1 MTASREKLGVAL
13 GIIGTCLFGATLP
26 ATRLA
31 VDFFDPLFVSAS
43 RAVVAGLLGIAVLL
57 VTRRRW
63 PSRRMTAEL
72 IVAGLCTIVGY
83 PVLIA
88 LAMKT
93 VPASHGGVVLGIVPL
108 ATVACAAIL
117 VRERPTIGFWLA
129 SAAGSLLV
137 IWFVMRHNEG
147 TTISHGDLFLLGGV
161 VTAALGYTL
170 SGRLSVQRP
179 GWEVISWQVA
189 MFMPVTA
196 VATWFLWPAD
206 IADAPVSAWA
216 GLAYV
221 ATVSM
226 YLGFFVFNAAMALAG
241 VARVGQ
247 LTLLQPFVIVA
258 LSIPVNGEKFAPE
271 TVLFAAAVVATV
283 IVGQRMRVKRAPE

>member
-63 PSRRMTAEL
+63 PSRRMAGEL
-72 IVAGLCTIVGY
+72 IAAGLCTIVGY
-83 PVLIA
+83 PVFIA

-137 IWFVMRHNEG
+137 IWFVLRHNEG

-170 SGRLSVQRP
+170 SGRLSAQRP

-189 MFMPVTA
+189 MFLPVTA
-196 VATWFLWPAD
+196 VATWFLWPANVTE
-206 IADAPVSAWA
+206 APVSAWA

-271 TVLFAAAVVATV
+271 TVLFAAAVVVTV

>member
-1 MTASREKLGVAL
+1 LQ
-13 GIIGTCLFGATLP
+13 
-26 ATRLA
+26 
-31 VDFFDPLFVSAS
+31 
-43 RAVVAGLLGIAVLL
+43 
-57 VTRRRW
+57 
-63 PSRRMTAEL
+63 
-72 IVAGLCTIVGY
+72 
-83 PVLIA
+83 
-88 LAMKT
+88 T

-108 ATVACAAIL
+108 ATMACAAIL

-129 SAAGSLLV
+129 GAAGSVLV
-137 IWFVMRHNEG
+137 IWFVVRHNEG
-147 TTISHGDLFLLGGV
+147 TTISHGDLYLLAAV
-161 VTAALGYTL
+161 IAAALGYTL
-170 SGRLSVQRP
+170 SGRLSAQRP

-189 MFMPVTA
+189 IFLPVMA
-196 VATWFLWPAD
+196 VATFFLWPPA
-206 IADAPVSAWA
+206 IMNAPASAWA

-271 TVLFAAAVVATV
+271 TVLFAAAVVVTV

>member
-1 MTASREKLGVAL
+1 MPASQEKLGVIL

-31 VDFFDPLFVSAS
+31 VDFFDPLFITAS

-57 VTRRRW
+57 VTQRPW
-63 PSRRMTAEL
+63 PSRRMIGEL
-72 IVAGLCTIVGY
+72 IAAGLCTVVAY
-83 PVLIA
+83 PMLIA
-88 LAMKT
+88 LALQT

-108 ATVACAAIL
+108 ATMGCAAIL
-117 VRERPTIGFWLA
+117 VHERPTPGFWLA

-137 IWFVMRHNEG
+137 IWFVARHNETG
-147 TTISHGDLFLLGGV
+147 TISHGDVILLIAVLAG
-161 VTAALGYTL
+161 ALGYTL
-170 SGRLSVQRP
+170 SGRLSAQRP

-189 MFMPVTA
+189 IFLPLTA
-196 VATWFLWPAD
+196 IATVLLWPAN
-206 IADAPVSAWA
+206 IAAAPASAWA

-226 YLGFFVFNAAMALAG
+226 YLAFFVFNAAMALAG
-241 VARVGQ
+241 VARIGQ
-247 LTLLQPFVIVA
+247 ITLLQPFIIVA
-258 LSIPVNGEKFAPE
+258 LSIPVNGEKFQPE

-283 IVGQRMRVKRAPE
+283 IIGQRMGVKRPA

>member
-1 MTASREKLGVAL
+1 MTASREKLGIAL
-13 GIIGTCLFGATLP
+13 GVIGTSLFGATLP

-31 VDFFDPLFVSAS
+31 VAFFDPFFVTTS
-43 RAVVAGLLGIAVLL
+43 RAVFAGLLGVIVLL
-57 VTRRRW
+57 ATRRRW
-63 PSRRMTAEL
+63 PSWPVLGEL
-72 IVAGLCTIVGY
+72 VAAGLCTIVAY
-83 PVLIA
+83 PLLIA
-88 LAMKT
+88 LSLQT

-108 ATVACAAIL
+108 ATMACAAIL

-129 SAAGSLLV
+129 GAAGSVLV
-137 IWFVMRHNEG
+137 IWFVVRHNEG
-147 TTISHGDLFLLGGV
+147 TTISHGDLYLLAAV
-161 VTAALGYTL
+161 IAAALGYTL
-170 SGRLSVQRP
+170 SGRLSAQRP

-189 MFMPVTA
+189 IFLPVMA
-196 VATWFLWPAD
+196 VATFFLWPPA
-206 IADAPVSAWA
+206 IMNAPASAWA

-271 TVLFAAAVVATV
+271 TVLFAAAVVVTV